1 MKNKF
6 IKVVVYLQLIALSV
20 LLSGCWDSIQI
31 DDRALILGLAIDEAG
46 PEASKREDLANHK
59 EGSAASLD
67 KNMIRLTA
75 QIAVP
80 GRIPLGPGQG
90 GSSGSKEKNSPV
102 WVVQVVGHTIE
113 DALNNLQQE
122 IADPRYLIH
131 LRVIVISKTI
141 AERGLDDLND
151 FFRRNSQVRR
161 STWLLVTDTQ
171 ASDLMEVAPPLERV
185 PTLYVL
191 SMLEKAVEMGKFPE
205 MYLSHFWNN
214 GSKLGQTPFLPYIS
228 IRQGEH
234 VLINGLAFFRNN
246 RMVGTTSSPIEI
258 GVYMA
263 AKGMN
268 PGGYTTLFPVP
279 DTGYVMVRVMK
290 RKSYTKVRI
299 QNGKPHADID
309 VYIHGELTEKLSEH
323 TNIDSTLDLK
333 KMEEEEEQR
342 TTIAIND
349 LIKKTQKVKS
359 DIFGFGEYVR
369 AHERS
374 YWNQNV
380 RAKDDWENM
389 YADMSIHVN
398 VKVNIRRV
406 GMKIQ

>member
-6 IKVVVYLQLIALSV
+6 MKVVVYLQLLAISV
-20 LLSGCWDSIQI
+20 LLSGCWDSTQI

-46 PEASKREDLANHK
+46 PEASKKEDLANHK
-59 EGSAASLD
+59 ERDVKQLN

-80 GRIPLGPGQG
+80 GRVPLGPGNG
-90 GSSGSKEKNSPV
+90 GSSDSKKSSPV

-113 DALNNLQQE
+113 DAMNNLQQE
-122 IADPRYLIH
+122 IADPRFLEH
-131 LRVIVISKTI
+131 LRIIVISENI

-151 FFRRNSQVRR
+151 VFRRNAQVRR
-161 STWLLVTDTQ
+161 STWLLVTDTK

-191 SMLEKAVEMGKFPE
+191 SMLEKSVEMGKFPE

-214 GSKLGQTPFLPYIS
+214 GSKLGQNPFLPYIS
-228 IRQGEH
+228 IREGENI
-234 VLINGLAFFRNN
+234 LINGFAFFRNN
-246 RMVGTTSSPIEI
+246 KMVGTTSSPIEI

-263 AKGMN
+263 AKGIN
-268 PGGYTTLFPVP
+268 PGGYTVLFPVQ
-279 DTGYVMVRVMK
+279 DTGYVMVRAKK

-309 VYIHGELTEKLSEH
+309 VYIHGELVEKLSAN
-323 TNIDSTLDLK
+323 TNIDTTLDLK
-333 KMEEEEEQR
+333 KIEEEQERR
-342 TTIAIND
+342 TTTAIND
-349 LIKKTQKVKS
+349 LIKETQKVKS
-359 DIFGFGEYVR
+359 DIFGLGEYVR

-374 YWNQNV
+374 YWNENV
-380 RAKDDWENM
+380 RAKNDWENL
-389 YADMSIHVN
+389 YAGMSIHVN

-406 GMKIQ
+406 GMKVK